1 MPILRRDDGS
11 QFIIHPYREILK
23 VERNRTLKR
32 KIRMLARE
40 YGNNLRIFQT
50 TDPNKIEVVL
60 SRDFGFLLGETVRN
74 YFNKPSNLIYCEALF
89 ERNVALMVIV
99 KDGLILLDS
108 RLTYSEVIEELASL
122 GSAMQKYDIYV
133 YGDVP
138 LGTNKEGDKYFVLED
153 QVVKSF
159 NTLNESVLMH
169 LSMDREVQLQPLELA
184 LTSPYLGT
192 SKFGSIIAGIFFI
205 IIFFIGW
212 QVYKSFLAEPI
223 KRQVEAVKRAEN
235 PFLNFYLSLS
245 KPYPKEQLIEFAS
258 MEKLVMSLPP
268 GWGCKEINFDG
279 NTYNIEIVSEGGS
292 MTMLRDW
299 MKKRNFAFS
308 FNMTSMPI
316 TVPSKLK
323 ARPSSKVIY
332 HLDDV
337 LTILIDEINTVLT
350 GMGNVKFEGMDN
362 KGSYKEARITIH
374 VDNVFVG
381 VLFLIGNEL
390 NKMPASIDSIKMVV
404 ADNSL
409 YTGDIKIKVFGD

>member
-23 VERNRTLKR
+23 VERAGALKR

-40 YGNNLRIFQT
+40 YGSNLRIFQT
-50 TDPNKIEVVL
+50 PDPNNIEVVL
-60 SRDFGFLLGETVRN
+60 SRDFGFLLGETVWN
-74 YFNKPSNLIYCEALF
+74 YFKKPNNLIYCEALF
-89 ERNVALMVIV
+89 ERNSALMVIV
-99 KDGLILLDS
+99 RDGLILLDS
-108 RLTYSEVIEELASL
+108 RLTYSEIIDELASL

-138 LGTNKEGDKYFVLED
+138 LGTTSKEGDKYFALED
-153 QVVKSF
+153 KWAKSF

-169 LSMDREVQLQPLELA
+169 LSMDREMQLQPLELA

-192 SKFGSIIAGIFFI
+192 SKVGPIIMAIFSI

-212 QVYKSFLAEPI
+212 QVYQSFLAEPI
-223 KRQVEAVKRAEN
+223 KRQVEAVKKAED

-258 MEKLVMSLPP
+258 MEKLAMSLPP
-268 GWGCKEINFDG
+268 GWKCKEIKFDG
-279 NTYNIEIVSEGGS
+279 AKYNMEIVSGGGS
-292 MTMLRDW
+292 MAMIRDW
-299 MKKRNFAFS
+299 MKKHNFAFS
-308 FNMTSMPI
+308 FNTTNIPI

-337 LTILIDEINTVLT
+337 LTILIDEINAVLT
-350 GMGNVKFEGMDN
+350 GMGDVKFEGMDT
-362 KGSYKEARITIH
+362 KGGYKEARITIH
-374 VDNVFVG
+374 VDKAFVG

-404 ADNSL
+404 ADSL
-409 YTGDIKIKVFGD
+409 YSGDIKIKVFGD